1 MSVSGFSSS
10 QRVCLLVQMMHAG
23 YPGQYTDTRASVD
36 CKYFLEGRCSLGD
49 ACPFRHRAVS
59 NLIFCRLLIQ
69 HVSAPGTTCICPQT
83 YQVQFLTCCFA
94 GVIQHSSKGKSSSSS
109 SLTANSV
116 PLLPQW
122 QMHKRSLMRLP
133 ACELP

>member
-1 MSVSGFSSS
+1 
-10 QRVCLLVQMMHAG
+10 MHAG

-59 NLIFCRLLIQ
+59 NLIFCRVLIQ
-69 HVSAPGTTCICPQT
+69 YVSAPGTT
-83 YQVQFLTCCFA
+83 YQIQFLTRCFA
-94 GVIQHSSKGKSSSSS
+94 GVIQHSSKGKGSSSSA
-109 SLTANSV
+109 LTANCV

-122 QMHKRSLMRLP
+122 QMHKGSLLRFP
-133 ACELP
+133 ARELP